1 MGKSFDKEIKKELVV
16 NPIKS
21 GHSFGVFDEEGNLL
35 GIKLGKILT
44 KENVQKLVN

>member
-16 NPIKS
+16 DPIKS

-35 GIKLGKILT
+35 GLKLGKILT